1 MSCCLD
7 TNYKHYYI
15 IHVIHKSKLFVFE
28 KNIIFQYLN
37 FLIINNIIEYEISLT
52 LWSKVKG

>member
-52 LWSKVKG
+52 L